1 MSAEPAVERPLLARS
16 PLDEVERD
24 LLQARTLVE
33 AAMSEHRRR
42 LAAAA
47 LVDLTEESDP
57 AGDTLRTLAASAR
70 DELVLVM
77 AAGGWAAEVLPELG
91 NLLKAGV
98 RVRMLCAKDAVR
110 APWGSRL
117 IDKALAYG
125 VQVRVAETALQELVL
140 VDEQLAAVRT
150 GPHALLVRAP
160 AMLRALR
167 GLFSGAW
174 ESASPADDRRL
185 GEDDGLD
192 GLQLRILALLSAG
205 YKDDAAARQL
215 GLSVRTY
222 RRHVADIMRDVG
234 AASRFQAGARAAEL
248 GLLPRG
254 AGSARGAGSSR
265 GADSG
270 GQPSMPPSIWKTAP
284 VM

>member
-1 MSAEPAVERPLLARS
+1 MSAEPAVERPLPSRS

-24 LLQARTLVE
+24 LLKARTLVE
-33 AAMSEHRRR
+33 AAMFEHRRR
-42 LAAAA
+42 LAAAT
-47 LVDLTEESDP
+47 LVDLAEENDP
-57 AGDTLRTLAASAR
+57 AGETLRTLAASAR
-70 DELVLVM
+70 EELVLVM

-91 NLLKAGV
+91 DLLKTGV

-117 IDKALAYG
+117 IDKAQASG
-125 VQVRVAETALQELVL
+125 VEVRVAETSLQELVL
-140 VDEQLAAVRT
+140 VDEQAAAVRT
-150 GPHALLVRAP
+150 GSQGSQALLVRTP

-174 ESASPADDRRL
+174 ESASPAEHRRI

-192 GLQLRILALLSAG
+192 GLQLRILTLLSAG

-222 RRHVADIMRDVG
+222 RRHVAEIMRDVG

-248 GLLPRG
+248 GLL
-254 AGSARGAGSSR
+254 SR
-265 GADSG
+265 VDSR
-270 GQPSMPPSIWKTAP
+270 GQPSMPPSIWNTAP
-284 VM
+284 VI